1 MGEDKQKTVRTMPKT
16 RCPIQILPLL
26 NRGRLSG
33 ALIIPGALSE
43 WNCK

>member
-1 MGEDKQKTVRTMPKT
+1 MRANKQKTVRTMPKT

-26 NRGRLSG
+26 NRVRLSG
-33 ALIIPGALSE
+33 ALIIPGALSQ